1 MDAFERDQ
9 IALAIREAWSTTD
22 PAIKARQLA
31 LTGSDEIPDVDEL
44 ILLLAIK
51 VREKLA
57 SN

>member
-22 PAIKARQLA
+22 PDIKAKQLA

-44 ILLLAIK
+44 IRLLALK
-51 VREKLA
+51 VQERLA
-57 SN
+57 H